1 MPAIM
6 MLQLTSELD
15 TVDWASLVGV
25 FERAPLGSRDPN
37 VLEQLFRNSQA
48 QCFAYVESRLIGAGR
63 AISDRVSWTVIFD
76 VVVDPDYQGKGCGR
90 AIVESLVQ
98 QAGASHVLLHSVP
111 GKEEFYGAMGFRRL
125 RTAMA
130 RFPDNER
137 AAELGYLE

>member
-1 MPAIM
+1 MYTVM

-15 TVDWASLVGV
+15 TVDWANLVGV
-25 FERAPLGSRDPN
+25 FERAPLGTRDPN

-48 QCFAYVESRLIGAGR
+48 QCFAYLDSQLIGA
-63 AISDRVSWTVIFD
+63 
-76 VVVDPDYQGKGCGR
+76 GR

-98 QAGASHVLLHSVP
+98 QAGASNVLLHSVP

-130 RFPDNER
+130 RFPNNER
-137 AAELGYLE
+137 AADLGYLD

>member
-1 MPAIM
+1 MRATM
-6 MLQLTSELD
+6 MLHLTSELD
-15 TVDWASLVGV
+15 TVDWGELAGV

-37 VLEQLFRNSQA
+37 VLEAQFRNSQA
-48 QCFAYVESRLIGAGR
+48 QCFAYLNARLIGAGR
-63 AISDRVSWTVIFD
+63 AISDRVSWAVIFD
-76 VVVDPDYQGKGCGR
+76 VVVEPQYQGKGCGR

-98 QAGASHVLLHSVP
+98 QAGATHVLLHCVP